1 MNYIMMV
8 LGWILQFFYRLVGNY
23 GVSIILFTIFIK
35 LLLLPLDLKQKKS
48 MAKTQKLQPLLNAV
62 QQKYAN
68 DKEKLSQET
77 MKLYQKYGINPMGGC
92 LPMLIQLPIIF
103 SLFYVIKQPLM
114 YMMGVDFGETWRV
127 ANAYNEWLAS
137 LGGAGE
143 VFESLPESI
152 RTAVVASSDGKLN
165 TFGINEIKIARVISE
180 HPEILK
186 SAHLT
191 PELAGKLSNINFD
204 FLGMDLSQTPDY
216 KKIFAMFGGVMPTLG
231 DALLWLIPV
240 FSGASAWFSAHI
252 SRPQQPKE
260 EKHKV
265 LAENEKP
272 KENASADT
280 MKSMT
285 MMMPFMSVFFAF
297 TLPAGVGL
305 YWIVSNLIQI
315 AQHFLVNKFFNVD
328 VSLEEM
334 EGDMQNVK
342 SRKKRKNS
350 R

>member
-1 MNYIMMV
+1 MSYIMMV
-8 LGWILQFFYRLVGNY
+8 LGWLLQFLYRLVGNY
-23 GVSIILFTIFIK
+23 GVAIILFTVLVK

-68 DKEKLSQET
+68 DKDKLSQET
-77 MKLYQKYGINPMGGC
+77 MKLYQKYGINPMSGC

-103 SLFYVIKQPLM
+103 SLFYVIRKPM
-114 YMMGVDFGETWRV
+114 VYMMGVGFNETWRV
-127 ANAYNEWLAS
+127 AEAYNEWLAG

-143 VFESLPESI
+143 IFNSLPESI
-152 RTAVVASSDGKLN
+152 RTALTYTSNNSQN
-165 TFGINEIKIARVISE
+165 TFGNYEIQVARVIAD

-186 SAHLT
+186 SSYIT
-191 PELAGKLSNINFD
+191 PELANKLSNINFD
-204 FLGMDLSQTPDY
+204 FLWMDLSQTPAWQ
-216 KKIFAMFGGVMPTLG
+216 KIFAMFGGVWPTLN
-231 DALLWLIPV
+231 DALLWFIPIL
-240 FSGASAWFSAHI
+240 SGASAWLSSHLMK
-252 SRPQQPKE
+252 PKQPKE

-272 KENASADT
+272 QENASADT

-315 AQHFLVNKFFNVD
+315 AQHFLVNKFFNTD
-328 VSLEEM
+328 ISLEEM

>member
-1 MNYIMMV
+1 MV

-23 GVSIILFTIFIK
+23 GVAIILFTIFIK

-77 MKLYQKYGINPMGGC
+77 MKLYQKYGINPMSGC

-103 SLFYVIKQPLM
+103 SLFYVIRQPLM
-114 YMMGVDFGETWRV
+114 YMMGVGFDEAWRV
-127 ANAYNEWLAS
+127 GEAYNEWAVAHPDLA
-137 LGGAGE
+137 LKAKDG
-143 VFESLPESI
+143 
-152 RTAVVASSDGKLN
+152 TAMILTYAKNNSTLAA
-165 TFGINEIKIARVISE
+165 NEIQVARIIADN
-180 HPEILK
+180 PEILK
-186 SAHLT
+186 SSFLT
-191 PELAGKLSNINFD
+191 PELVNKLSNINFD
-204 FLGMDLSQTPDY
+204 FLWMDLSQTPNWR
-216 KKIFAMFGGVMPTLG
+216 KIFAMLGGVMPTLS
-231 DALLWLIPV
+231 DALLWFIPIL
-240 FSGASAWFSAHI
+240 SGASAWLS
-252 SRPQQPKE
+252 SYLMKPKQPKE
-260 EKHKV
+260 EKHRV

-280 MKSMT
+280 MNSMS

-315 AQHFLVNKFFNVD
+315 VQHFMVNKFFNVD
-328 VSLEEM
+328 ISLEEM

-342 SRKKRKNS
+342 SRKKRKNA

>member
-1 MNYIMMV
+1 MSYIMMV
-8 LGWILQFFYRLVGNY
+8 LGWILQSFYRLVGNY
-23 GVSIILFTIFIK
+23 GVAIILFTVFIK

-77 MKLYQKYGINPMGGC
+77 MKLYQKYGISPMSGC

-103 SLFYVIKQPLM
+103 SLYWVIRKPLI
-114 YMMGVDFGETWRV
+114 YMMGVDFNETWRV
-127 ANAYNEWLAS
+127 AGAYNAWAAANPGLVPAEL
-137 LGGAGE
+137 LRNGQ
-143 VFESLPESI
+143 
-152 RTAVVASSDGKLN
+152 TVVMECVKNNN
-165 TFGINEIKIARVISE
+165 TFGNYEIQIAQAIAD
-180 HPEILK
+180 HPEILN
-186 SAHLT
+186 SGFITDALR
-191 PELAGKLSNINFD
+191 AKLSNMDFNF
-204 FLGMDLSQTPDY
+204 LWMNLSQTPDWR
-216 KKIFAMFGGVMPTLG
+216 KIFALLGGIIPTVS
-231 DALLWLIPV
+231 DALLWLIPAL
-240 FSGASAWFSAHI
+240 SGASAWLSSYI
-252 SRPQQPKE
+252 MQPRKPKE
-260 EKHKV
+260 EKHRV

-305 YWIVSNLIQI
+305 YWIVSNIIQI
-315 AQHFLVNKFFNVD
+315 VQHLLISKFCNFD
-328 VSLEEM
+328 ISLEEM
-334 EGDMQNVK
+334 EGDIQNVK